1 MKVKEAVIKG
11 EMEGIETLIVLELEN
26 GKAPDAI
33 LKEMI
38 KGMEEVGELFE
49 NKIYYV
55 PETLLSAHTMKLGL
69 ELLRP
74 KLSIER
80 TGNRGRVL
88 MGVVESDI
96 HDIGLNLVSMF
107 LEAAGFEIKNL
118 GRDVKTSIF
127 MDEAEEFGPDIVGL
141 SAMMS
146 TTALKLK
153 EIIGEFE
160 KKGLRDGRYF
170 VVGGAALSEEFARE
184 IGADAYASD
193 AKKAV
198 SVFEELLERGL

>member
-1 MKVKEAVIKG
+1 MKIKEAVIKG
-11 EMEGIETLIVLELEN
+11 EMEGIEALIVLELEN